1 MKERNGTDINIINKN
16 EFWRRGGTLDQSFDK
31 FIIWLGGT
39 PEDKYDMGID
49 MWTEWWCGEVWEA
62 FEPFIRGEITFME
75 AFLAHYKCMFAVY
88 FFFFQLLAMIA
99 TAFVTIGERSIIADY
114 QGRKGPRKTGFN
126 GFLQPIADAC
136 KLLSKEKIS
145 VRFIQEKSFTIATW
159 AAFFVSLILWLL
171 LPLGLETFLLNL
183 DFTSFFLINIA
194 ILHIF
199 AIMFASWSSG
209 SKYSFLGGFRTA
221 AQMLSFELCIGIAIN
236 ILYKYSKNL
245 NILIIDYFGTE
256 VGAFVFYLVG
266 AAIIFFIASLAELN
280 RHPFDLP
287 EAEAELVAGY
297 NVEYTGIRFA
307 LFFLAEYLSI
317 IFYSVLFNKLYIGES
332 FYFTA
337 NVLTVSAIV
346 FIIIALRTLIP
357 RYRYDQL
364 MRINWKCFI
373 PILVIIILFLV
384 LLEYLLM

>member
-1 MKERNGTDINIINKN
+1 
-16 EFWRRGGTLDQSFDK
+16 
-31 FIIWLGGT
+31 
-39 PEDKYDMGID
+39 
-49 MWTEWWCGEVWEA
+49 
-62 FEPFIRGEITFME
+62 
-75 AFLAHYKCMFAVY
+75 
-88 FFFFQLLAMIA
+88 
-99 TAFVTIGERSIIADY
+99 
-114 QGRKGPRKTGFN
+114 
-126 GFLQPIADAC
+126 
-136 KLLSKEKIS
+136 
-145 VRFIQEKSFTIATW
+145 
-159 AAFFVSLILWLL
+159 
-171 LPLGLETFLLNL
+171 
-183 DFTSFFLINIA
+183 
-194 ILHIF
+194 
-199 AIMFASWSSG
+199 
-209 SKYSFLGGFRTA
+209 
-221 AQMLSFELCIGIAIN
+221 
-236 ILYKYSKNL
+236 
-245 NILIIDYFGTE
+245 
-256 VGAFVFYLVG
+256 LVG